1 MESEI
6 KKKYSVNQP
15 ASVHSYTKLTKSE
28 SPRTHSSPT
37 SILRKF
43 PHSLRYDQKHQTKIK
58 RNSTPVTMVT
68 SGDNTNKKEKKLDR
82 TVKSWCVGDIS
93 TETDET
99 ASKSYKCKSVSEEIC
114 DNDEDANDNFP
125 EVWELQSTSVN
136 NKNLN
141 SVHELCKEN
150 ANSSRKDVVLNLNE
164 VKSTSSE
171 TQHQIDDIN
180 LGSIKKLSVINNSLS
195 VSKDLSD
202 EGDSSNID
210 NIPEFN
216 NKILPNVHKSTPN
229 LLRSDT
235 FGIFSSLSQPE
246 RITDRSSGRFNG
258 KLTLRDVNNHNVPL
272 KGSDSLPQLNAKYK
286 IIHSILP
293 KINRTISESHESLNS
308 PKKTNLAKALIRSET
323 QINSDSFFNKI
334 KSDSYQLLSDT
345 RTRNNHHDDPIRS
358 KIFEIGKRNEISRSD
373 DESERISLI
382 NSHHNI
388 VIQSSREREE
398 LKSRYRRAIDIM
410 PSLKNLMR
418 RNRGGGNGDEITPP
432 GATVPLMTP
441 SSPISGS
448 CSSLNIPAIR
458 HFDDDDGLTIKKCET
473 VYALTN
479 LLRTDSTLQVEP
491 IKPINR
497 LRVPPNGFSHGSMS
511 RMCSRCSSL
520 LSMASSSRYS
530 INTTGSGFVACSP
543 SSDSKTPEPIMLCKL
558 CLMEVPLSQ
567 SMEINQCGCVFC
579 RDCMRL
585 YVEFE
590 IQEGAYDISCPDAQ
604 CNKQGIVTISEVET
618 LVATQMMERYLRF
631 RLNHEVDMDR
641 NRTWC
646 PRAGCE
652 TVCNICPRE
661 KCSPTSVHCPTCDSD
676 FCSNCK
682 NPWHKSLTCEENSK
696 KLAKEGRLDF
706 MEPGIP
712 FDSDLIKCC
721 PMCNVPIE
729 KDEGCAQMMCK
740 RCKHVFCWYCL
751 ASLDDDFLLRHYDK
765 GPCKNKLGHS
775 RASVIWHRTQ
785 VIGIFAGFGI
795 LLLVASPLLLLAAPC
810 IVCCKCRVCSGTKL
824 DADDDLPEE
833 SGT

>member
-1 MESEI
+1 MEGEV
-6 KKKYSVNQP
+6 KKNNKYSLNQP
-15 ASVHSYTKLTKSE
+15 ASVHSYTKLAKSD

-43 PHSLRYDQKHQTKIK
+43 PHSLRHDQKHQTKIK
-58 RNSTPVTMVT
+58 RNSTPISVVI
-68 SGDNTNKKEKKLDR
+68 SGGEGVVKR
-82 TVKSWCVGDIS
+82 GVKSWCVGDN
-93 TETDET
+93 EEL
-99 ASKSYKCKSVSEEIC
+99 KSQKSVKECECVSEEVC
-114 DNDEDANDNFP
+114 DSSDGGGGGGE

-136 NKNLN
+136 KNLN
-141 SVHELCKEN
+141 EDSVHEKSGN
-150 ANSSRKDVVLNLNE
+150 ADSEREDDADVVI
-164 VKSTSSE
+164 STSSE
-171 TQHQIDDIN
+171 QRHQQREN
-180 LGSIKKLSVINNSLS
+180 GELKLGSLKKLSVINNSLS
-195 VSKDLSD
+195 ERKNYKEGSLLRDDLD
-202 EGDSSNID
+202 KSSGF
-210 NIPEFN
+210 EK
-216 NKILPNVHKSTPN
+216 KILSPVHKSTPN
-229 LLRSDT
+229 LLRGDS
-235 FGIFSSLSQPE
+235 FGISSSVSQPE
-246 RITDRSSGRFNG
+246 RITDRSSGRVESFTNG
-258 KLTLRDVNNHNVPL
+258 KLRNNVPL
-272 KGSDSLPQLNAKYK
+272 KGSDSLPQLNHHHQKYK

-293 KINRTISESHESLNS
+293 KINRTISESHESLSS
-308 PKKTNLAKALIRSET
+308 PKKTNLAKALIRSES
-323 QINSDSFFNKI
+323 QINSDLFFNKI
-334 KSDSYQLLSDT
+334 NRGDPY
-345 RTRNNHHDDPIRS
+345 RDDPFS
-358 KIFEIGKRNEISRSD
+358 IFAKKNDSD
-373 DESERISLI
+373 EENERISLI
-382 NSHHNI
+382 NNHHHNI
-388 VIQSSREREE
+388 VVQPARDRENRWR
-398 LKSRYRRAIDIM
+398 KPADIM

-418 RNRGGGNGDEITPP
+418 RNRTTSNGGGDDIAPP
-432 GATVPLMTP
+432 GANVPLMGTP
-441 SSPISGS
+441 PMGS

-458 HFDDDDGLTIKKCET
+458 HFDEDDELTIKKCET
-473 VYALTN
+473 VYALSN
-479 LLRTDSTLQVEP
+479 LLRADSTLQVEP

-497 LRVPPNGFSHGSMS
+497 LRVPPNGFPGSMS

-543 SSDSKTPEPIMLCKL
+543 SSITSDKTPEPILLCKL

-567 SMEINQCGCVFC
+567 SMEINHCGCVFC

-618 LVATQMMERYLRF
+618 LVATQMMDRYLRF

-682 NPWHKSLTCEENSK
+682 NPWHRGLTCEENSK
-696 KLAKEGRLDF
+696 KLAKEGRTDF

>member
-43 PHSLRYDQKHQTKIK
+43 PHSLRHDQKHQTKIK
-58 RNSTPVTMVT
+58 RNSTPVTMVI
-68 SGDNTNKKEKKLDR
+68 SGDSNMNKKEKKLDR
-82 TVKSWCVGDIS
+82 SVKSWCVGDME
-93 TETDET
+93 TESDESVT
-99 ASKSYKCKSVSEEIC
+99 TGQKSVIECKSVSEEIC
-114 DNDEDANDNFP
+114 DNEDGDEVNGDDYHQ
-125 EVWELQSTSVN
+125 VWELQSTSV

-141 SVHELCKEN
+141 SVHELCMEN

-171 TQHQIDDIN
+171 TQHQNDDVNPI
-180 LGSIKKLSVINNSLS
+180 SIKKLSVINNSLNDC
-195 VSKDLSD
+195 KKLND
-202 EGDSSNID
+202 EGDADNPD
-210 NIPEFN
+210 NITEFN
-216 NKILPNVHKSTPN
+216 NKKILPNVHKSTPN

-246 RITDRSSGRFNG
+246 RIPDRSSAGRLSSFNG

-272 KGSDSLPQLNAKYK
+272 KGSDSLPQLNTKYK

-323 QINSDSFFNKI
+323 QINSDNFFNKI
-334 KSDSYQLLSDT
+334 NRGDSYQLLSDT
-345 RTRNNHHDDPIRS
+345 RTRNHHDDYSKS

-388 VIQSSREREE
+388 VIQSSKEREE
-398 LKSRYRRAIDIM
+398 LKSRWSYKRTVDIM

-418 RNRGGGNGDEITPP
+418 RSRNSNSGGNGDEITPP

-458 HFDDDDGLTIKKCET
+458 HFDDDDEYTIKKCET

-479 LLRTDSTLQVEP
+479 LLRTDSSLQVEP

-543 SSDSKTPEPIMLCKL
+543 SSVNSDKTPEPIMLCKL

-579 RDCMRL
+579 RD
-585 YVEFE
+585 VSIF
-590 IQEGAYDISCPDAQ
+590 
-604 CNKQGIVTISEVET
+604 
-618 LVATQMMERYLRF
+618 F
-631 RLNHEVDMDR
+631 
-641 NRTWC
+641 
-646 PRAGCE
+646 
-652 TVCNICPRE
+652 
-661 KCSPTSVHCPTCDSD
+661 
-676 FCSNCK
+676 F
-682 NPWHKSLTCEENSK
+682 
-696 KLAKEGRLDF
+696 
-706 MEPGIP
+706 
-712 FDSDLIKCC
+712 
-721 PMCNVPIE
+721 
-729 KDEGCAQMMCK
+729 
-740 RCKHVFCWYCL
+740 
-751 ASLDDDFLLRHYDK
+751 FL
-765 GPCKNKLGHS
+765 
-775 RASVIWHRTQ
+775 
-785 VIGIFAGFGI
+785 
-795 LLLVASPLLLLAAPC
+795 
-810 IVCCKCRVCSGTKL
+810 
-824 DADDDLPEE
+824 
-833 SGT
+833 